1 VTKFILRI
9 ILKMNFSIIYKFF
22 VILCFLSSS
31 QAIAK
36 YPKISGDIIIDL
48 GIDRLSVKNNNVKKY
63 NSILEFQSDIS
74 LDLNRNWSVQ
84 TLWQSRKV
92 AKNYYLNRQSYD
104 PIISSN
110 DRQMSID
117 DESLFIEEL
126 KLNFQNEDLVFFAG
140 KYNPHFGNS
149 WNKKRKSSIF
159 TVFFGRDYQLREK
172 IGLGITALFEES
184 ELSFYPFFNDNTDL
198 SNSAINRRGRNKRS
212 YQVSGNNGSLSSYV
226 VALSGKNFLYVE
238 DLSYHLAHKK
248 LDVSSENLAE
258 ENGYV
263 INFEYLFKIGNNSSI
278 IPFYEFVKTNNMN
291 GTRGQDVNHQIASL
305 NFNYSSW
312 DFAVSYFTKDI
323 KKYNKISDKYL
334 EYSLGYKIS
343 DSMGVEVSRINGKEN
358 NINHNA
364 LYTMFSYIMTF

>member
-1 VTKFILRI
+1 
-9 ILKMNFSIIYKFF
+9 MNFSIIYKFF

-212 YQVSGNNGSLSSYV
+212 YQVSGNNGSL
-226 VALSGKNFLYVE
+226 
-238 DLSYHLAHKK
+238 
-248 LDVSSENLAE
+248 
-258 ENGYV
+258 
-263 INFEYLFKIGNNSSI
+263 
-278 IPFYEFVKTNNMN
+278 
-291 GTRGQDVNHQIASL
+291 
-305 NFNYSSW
+305 
-312 DFAVSYFTKDI
+312 
-323 KKYNKISDKYL
+323 
-334 EYSLGYKIS
+334 
-343 DSMGVEVSRINGKEN
+343 
-358 NINHNA
+358 
-364 LYTMFSYIMTF
+364 